1 MIALSPDMLK
11 IYSEQLYDPYTVRQR
26 QDDFH
31 RWMMFNGNI
40 SIVVNDRIMKEFKRS
55 NTIDELKHRI
65 VPLNIL
71 YKIIYK
77 LANVYNESPLRR
89 AHDRNESDQDLVH
102 MYEKYMEVNTRM
114 KEANRYFKLYKATL
128 IEIVLTDQGTPSI
141 RNLPRHTY
149 KVWSHSPTT
158 PEKPDLIAKFL
169 ILDTDRKKARIAW
182 WTADQHIITDG
193 NGGVDEQMMM
203 AIDNPEGINPYGTL
217 PFIYINS
224 STYDVNPIPDQ
235 DLLDMPALIALL
247 LSDLAFAVKYLSWA
261 IIYTV
266 GTGDTKLEF
275 SPNSVISLDYGPEGQ
290 APQINTVRPVVDIDN
305 VLRYCE
311 FLVSSLLTTKNLSS
325 SAIAGQLTAA
335 SPASGVARALDSA
348 ESQEDK
354 KDQQAYFR
362 RAEKEMWLKIA
373 HEMVPYWRRTRQLAA
388 DINMEFSST
397 FDLTIFFPEPQIV
410 MTEREMIELANLRVS
425 SGWSTRRRELAR
437 MNPEMDDQQLEELMF
452 EIDQDQ
458 QGLLPT
464 EEVQD
469 VPDEEEDTHYHQG
482 TKPAIGQGTLHI
494 HELDDG
500 NGFTSAEAAGEGH
513 THTMPDGSLSSPP
526 IDSDRTAAR

>member
-1 MIALSPDMLK
+1 
-11 IYSEQLYDPYTVRQR
+11 
-26 QDDFH
+26 
-31 RWMMFNGNI
+31 
-40 SIVVNDRIMKEFKRS
+40 
-55 NTIDELKHRI
+55 
-65 VPLNIL
+65 
-71 YKIIYK
+71 
-77 LANVYNESPLRR
+77 
-89 AHDRNESDQDLVH
+89 
-102 MYEKYMEVNTRM
+102 
-114 KEANRYFKLYKATL
+114 
-128 IEIVLTDQGTPSI
+128 
-141 RNLPRHTY
+141 
-149 KVWSHSPTT
+149 
-158 PEKPDLIAKFL
+158 
-169 ILDTDRKKARIAW
+169 
-182 WTADQHIITDG
+182 
-193 NGGVDEQMMM
+193 
-203 AIDNPEGINPYGTL
+203 
-217 PFIYINS
+217 
-224 STYDVNPIPDQ
+224 
-235 DLLDMPALIALL
+235 
-247 LSDLAFAVKYLSWA
+247 
-261 IIYTV
+261 
-266 GTGDTKLEF
+266 
-275 SPNSVISLDYGPEGQ
+275 
-290 APQINTVRPVVDIDN
+290 
-305 VLRYCE
+305 
-311 FLVSSLLTTKNLSS
+311 LLTTKNLSS